1 MIRFLDS
8 SVLVS
13 AVVEGQE
20 HHAECDRLL
29 AGHEGRVRTHAFAE
43 TFSTLTGGRLGQS
56 ITPNVAARA
65 IEETI
70 VPSVTTIE
78 LTPREILAA
87 LREAE
92 SRGVRGGAI
101 HDYLHLAAAR
111 KVRADRL
118 YTLNVR
124 HFQAFHRAG
133 DPEIV
138 HP

>member
-8 SVLVS
+8 SVLV
-13 AVVEGQE
+13 AALIEGQE
-20 HHAECDRLL
+20 DHTECDKLL
-29 AGHEGRVRTHAFAE
+29 AARDAHVRIHAFAE
-43 TFSTLTGGRLGQS
+43 TYSTLTGGRLGHRL
-56 ITPNVAARA
+56 TPDLAAQA
-65 IEETI
+65 IEESI
-70 VPSVTTIE
+70 VPSVSAIE

-87 LREAE
+87 LREAG

-101 HDYLHLAAAR
+101 YDYLHLAAAR
-111 KVRADRL
+111 KCNADRL
-118 YTLNVR
+118 YTLNIR